1 MAVSAMTT
9 QAKILKVDN
18 TRGRVSI
25 EADIPALGQYP
36 TRFIRWIGAGNAP
49 AIGAEVLAAMEPTTR
64 QARFLKDGTFTGEVI
79 DGAEMPWQVNWQMS
93 GAKPLE
99 GGNGAGAG
107 NTTAPA
113 QTSRSGAAGASGGAI
128 MDAGLRHR
136 VDTQTLNDREA
147 VRQAVAFGS
156 SQGGNILADIDAVL
170 EMAEKIAGWW
180 NGRFLS
186 RLAGDSPLVAHAE
199 SLGAVVTDV
208 APVVADVAPDVAPEA
223 APPSEPE
230 VKNEAELRAWV
241 ERQGW
246 SREAVLGTIQSLGS
260 DSAREYLA
268 VGGHTAQGLASI
280 LAERLA

>member
-1 MAVSAMTT
+1 MAVEAMTT

-18 TRGRVSI
+18 ARGRVSI

-36 TRFIRWIGAGNAP
+36 TRFVRWTGAGNAP
-49 AIGAEVLAAMEPTTR
+49 TIGAEVLAEMSPTTR
-64 QARFLKDGTFTGEVI
+64 QARFLKDGTFTGELL
-79 DGAEMPWQVNWQMS
+79 DGSEMPWQVNWQMS
-93 GAKPLE
+93 GAKPIE
-99 GGNGAGAG
+99 GGNGAGTG

-113 QTSRSGAAGASGGAI
+113 QSSRSGASGASGGAF

-208 APVVADVAPDVAPEA
+208 APDVPLDVADVAPDA
-223 APPSEPE
+223 APE

-241 ERQGW
+241 EKQGW
-246 SREAVLGTIQSLGS
+246 SREAVMGTIQSLGS
-260 DSAREYLA
+260 DSAREYLS
-268 VGGHTAQGLASI
+268 VGGNTAQGLASI

>member
-1 MAVSAMTT
+1 MVVEAIET

-18 TRGRVSI
+18 ARGRVSI

-36 TRFIRWIGAGNAP
+36 TRFIRWTGTGNAP
-49 AIGAEVLAAMEPTTR
+49 AIGAEVLAEMTPTTR

-79 DGAEMPWQVNWQMS
+79 DGSEMPWQVNWQMS

-113 QTSRSGAAGASGGAI
+113 QTSRPGASGASGGAI

-147 VRQAVAFGS
+147 VRQAVAFGAAA
-156 SQGGNILADIDAVL
+156 GGNILADIDAVL

-186 RLAGDSPLVAHAE
+186 RLAGDSPLVAYAE
-199 SLGAVVTDV
+199 TLGAVVTDV
-208 APVVADVAPDVAPEA
+208 ADVVPDVASDVAPEA
-223 APPSEPE
+223 APE
-230 VKNEAELRAWV
+230 VNIHNEAELREWV
-241 ERQGW
+241 EKQGW

-268 VGGHTAQGLASI
+268 VGGHTAQGLAAV
-280 LAERLA
+280 LHERLA

>member
-1 MAVSAMTT
+1 MAVEAMTT

-36 TRFIRWIGAGNAP
+36 TRFVRWTGAGNAP

-79 DGAEMPWQVNWQMS
+79 DGSEMPWQVNWQMS
-93 GAKPLE
+93 GAKPIE
-99 GGNGAGAG
+99 GGGGAGAG

-113 QTSRSGAAGASGGAI
+113 QSSRPGAAGASGGAI

-186 RLAGDSPLVAHAE
+186 RLAGDSPLVAYAE
-199 SLGAVVTDV
+199 TLGAVVTDV
-208 APVVADVAPDVAPEA
+208 TPVVADVASDVASEA
-223 APPSEPE
+223 APPAGPE